1 MITVVLADDHTIV
14 RQGIKALLETEKD
27 ISIVGETDNGLGAVE
42 MVGQLQPD
50 ILVLD
55 LMMGGVNGLE
65 VTRRIRCYSENTGI
79 VILSMY
85 GDESY
90 IVEALRSG
98 AKAYVLKDSTADDLV
113 AAIRTVAAGRRYLS
127 STLSEQAIN
136 AYMKKTQPVTAESF
150 NDLTKREWEVLNLVA
165 QDYTNGEIAKKLGI
179 AEHTVKIHRRSMM
192 HKLGLS
198 THNQLIRYAIKNKI
212 ITLDDR
218 LDAV

>member
-14 RQGIKALLETEKD
+14 RQGIRALLEAEKD
-27 ISIVGETDNGLGAVE
+27 ISIVGETDNGLGAVD

-65 VTRRIRCYSENTGI
+65 VTRRMRGYSENTGI

-85 GDESY
+85 SDESY
-90 IVEALRSG
+90 VVEALRNG
-98 AKAYVLKDSTADDLV
+98 AQAYVLKDSTADDLV
-113 AAIRTVAAGRRYLS
+113 AAVRTVAAGRRYLS

-136 AYMKKTQPVTAESF
+136 AYMKKTQPVTAENFS
-150 NDLTKREWEVLNLVA
+150 DLTKREWEVLNLVA
-165 QDYTNGEIAKKLGI
+165 QDYTNAEVARRLGI
-179 AEHTVKIHRRSMM
+179 AEHTVKIHRGSMM

-212 ITLDDR
+212 ITLDEE
-218 LDAV
+218 LASE